1 LIDPAKAGA
10 ALAIVHPN
18 QPDIAARE
26 LVNLAHQEV
35 RAHGK
40 SAEAHRAACEAYV
53 TAGLVAYQ
61 AAVVPVVEEPAT
73 APKPWPSV
81 KTEPKQYVS
90 PFTLM
95 DAQAGVSEQ

>member
-10 ALAIVHPN
+10 ALAIIHPN

-26 LVNLAHQEV
+26 LVSLARQEV
-35 RAHGK
+35 RAHDL
-40 SAEAHRAACEAYV
+40 STEEYRAACEAYV
-53 TAGLVAYQ
+53 AAGLAVYQ
-61 AAVVPVVEEPAT
+61 AAVVSVGEEPAT

-90 PFTLM
+90 PFTLV
-95 DAQAGVSEQ
+95 DSQAGVSEQ

>member
-1 LIDPAKAGA
+1 MIAPDKAGA
-10 ALAIVHPN
+10 ALAIIHPS

-40 SAEAHRAACEAYV
+40 SAEAHRTACEAYV

-61 AAVVPVVEEPAT
+61 AAVVSVAEEPAT

-90 PFTLM
+90 PFALV
-95 DAQAGVSEQ
+95 DSQAGVSEQ